1 MAKERAE
8 KIEKIEKLNELLNPQ
23 KFTEYKKDLEAKD
36 KYLKLLETDNIQKD
50 INSIKKQMQE
60 IFLKNFEVKIEKAE
74 SKQELIKLIYEFR
87 YYSMIPYSY
96 EELVKDTKELEKDLE
111 KIAKKLLKK
120 AHELKVIEKF
130 SKQEEIDY
138 ILLKNIFLVR
148 SINLEEISIK
158 LCKEKDKYYIQIF
171 DDKAF
176 EDKIEMENTQNIN
189 KKDLLIRFNKKVK
202 VLKV

>member
-1 MAKERAE
+1 MVFKC
-8 KIEKIEKLNELLNPQ
+8 LVL
-23 KFTEYKKDLEAKD
+23 
-36 KYLKLLETDNIQKD
+36 NIQKD
-50 INSIKKQMQE
+50 INSIKKQIQKL
-60 IFLKNFEVKIEKAE
+60 FLKNFETKIEKAE

-96 EELVKDTKELEKDLE
+96 EELIKDTKELEKDLE
-111 KIAKKLLKK
+111 KIAKKLLDKSHK
-120 AHELKVIEKF
+120 LKVIEKF

-148 SINLEEISIK
+148 SINLEEIAIK

-176 EDKIEMENTQNIN
+176 EDKIELEDTSNMN